1 MKSFYKNKLPI
12 SVVILTKNEELTI
25 KKAISSVIESFDEV
39 IVLDSYSDDGTEN
52 IAVAS
57 GALVV
62 KNKFKG
68 YASQRS
74 FALKEIKKKNNWVL
88 FLDADEMVTDEIV
101 QELREKFNWIQENG
115 IGIGFFRRKDFF
127 REMD

>member
-1 MKSFYKNKLPI
+1 M
-12 SVVILTKNEELTI
+12 
-25 KKAISSVIESFDEV
+25 
-39 IVLDSYSDDGTEN
+39 
-52 IAVAS
+52 AS

-127 REMD
+127 LGKWIKRSLI